1 MDLSGN
7 FLPVASLLAGLSGS
21 LHCLGMCGGLVTAS
35 CHNGKDVLKYQV
47 GRLLGYLIL
56 GSFAFAFG
64 YVLKG
69 VVTFHWAPLVSGL
82 SLGILFIFWGIRSF
96 HGKKAEVPLPGFLRK
111 AYQYS
116 FRNFVSKAGYFRSFV
131 VGLISIMLPCGLL
144 YGLMVAALALG
155 DYQHVIVSLLFFW
168 IGTLPAMIGA
178 PQLIKKVMEPF
189 RKNLPTAYAVLFI
202 VIGVATIAGR
212 LSDYSSETNL
222 KTSSGKV
229 ERQCH

>member
-1 MDLSGN
+1 MDLSSN

-35 CHNGKDVLKYQV
+35 CSGGKDVLKYQV

-56 GSFAFAFG
+56 GSVAYLFG

-82 SLGILFIFWGIRSF
+82 FLGVLFIFWGVRSF
-96 HGKKAEVPLPGFLRK
+96 QGKKAEVPLPAFLRK

-116 FRNFVSKAGYFRSFV
+116 FRNFVSKAGYFRSFI

-155 DYQHVIVSLLFFW
+155 SYQQIVISLFFFW
-168 IGTLPAMIGA
+168 LGTLPAMIGA

-212 LSDYSSETNL
+212 LSAYSPETNSN
-222 KTSSGKV
+222 TNSGKA
-229 ERQCH
+229 ETHCH

>member
-1 MDLSGN
+1 
-7 FLPVASLLAGLSGS
+7 
-21 LHCLGMCGGLVTAS
+21 MCGGLVTAS
-35 CHNGKDVLKYQV
+35 CSGGKDVLKYQV

-56 GSFAFAFG
+56 GSIAFLFG

-69 VVTFHWAPLVSGL
+69 VVTFAWAPLVSGL
-82 SLGILFIFWGIRSF
+82 FLGVLFIYWGVKSF
-96 HGKKAEVPLPGFLRK
+96 QGKKAEIPLPAFLRK
-111 AYQYS
+111 AYQYT
-116 FRNFVSKAGYFRSFV
+116 FRNYVSKAGYFRSFI

-155 DYQHVIVSLLFFW
+155 DYYHVVISLLFFW

-178 PQLIKKVMEPF
+178 PQLIRKVMEPF

-212 LSDYSSETNL
+212 LSAFSPETKLNP
-222 KTSSGKV
+222 TNGK
-229 ERQCH
+229 EETHCH

>member
-1 MDLSGN
+1 MDLSSN

-35 CHNGKDVLKYQV
+35 CSDGKDVLKYQV

-56 GSFAFAFG
+56 GSVAFGFG

-82 SLGILFIFWGIRSF
+82 FLGILFIYWGVRSF
-96 HGKKAEVPLPGFLRK
+96 QGKKAEVPLPAFLRK

-155 DYQHVIVSLLFFW
+155 NYQHVVISLLFFW

-178 PQLIKKVMEPF
+178 PQLIKRVMEPF

-212 LSDYSSETNL
+212 LSEYSPETNSQ
-222 KTSSGKV
+222 TTPGKV

>member
-1 MDLSGN
+1 MDLSSN
-7 FLPVASLLAGLSGS
+7 FLPLASFLAGLSGS

-35 CHNGKDVLKYQV
+35 CSAGKDVLKYQV
-47 GRLLGYLIL
+47 GRLLGYLLL
-56 GSFAFAFG
+56 GSVAFIFG

-69 VVTFHWAPLVSGL
+69 IVTFHWAPLVSGL
-82 SLGILFIFWGIRSF
+82 FLGILFIYWGVRSF
-96 HGKKAEVPLPGFLRK
+96 QGKKAEVPLPGFLRK
-111 AYQYS
+111 SYQYS
-116 FRNFVSKAGYFRSFV
+116 FRHLVSKVGYFRSFV

-155 DYQHVIVSLLFFW
+155 NYQHVLISLLFFW

-189 RKNLPTAYAVLFI
+189 RKNLPTAYAIFFI
-202 VIGVATIAGR
+202 VIGVATIVGR
-212 LSDYSSETNL
+212 LNEYSPETNL
-222 KTSSGKV
+222 KTTSDNI

>member
-1 MDLSGN
+1 MDLSN
-7 FLPVASLLAGLSGS
+7 NILPVASFLAGLSGS

-35 CHNGKDVLKYQV
+35 CSGGKDVLKYQV

-56 GSFAFAFG
+56 GSVAFVFG

-69 VVTFHWAPLVSGL
+69 VVTFAWAPLVSGL
-82 SLGILFIFWGIRSF
+82 FLGVLFIYWGIRSF
-96 HGKKAEVPLPGFLRK
+96 QGKKAEVPLPAFLRK
-111 AYQYS
+111 VYQYT
-116 FRNFVSKAGYFRSFV
+116 FRNYVSKAGYFRSFI

-155 DYQHVIVSLLFFW
+155 DYQHVVISLLFFW
-168 IGTLPAMIGA
+168 MGTLPAMVGA
-178 PQLIKKVMEPF
+178 PQFIKKVMEPF

-212 LSDYSSETNL
+212 LSAYSPET
-222 KTSSGKV
+222 KSTTSDKV
-229 ERQCH
+229 ERHCH